1 MKKNKIKICVI
12 GAGPNGLASVIPF
25 LDNLEKFEVTMIS
38 SGSSLFTDDIL
49 NMQNYLKS
57 LNRDQ
62 QHKLSHENLVYEQY
76 KWDGRNINY
85 SAPTC
90 PGHSF

>member
-49 NMQNYLKS
+49 KMQNYLKS

-62 QHKLSHENLVYEQY
+62 QHKFWEEKKFSTKQLIPKKSLFEEAL
-76 KWDGRNINY
+76 
-85 SAPTC
+85 
-90 PGHSF
+90 